1 MALSI
6 KVDHVRPHVA
16 LLTIEGRLNAVT
28 AGDLKEKMKT
38 LVARKTVHLILDLHG
53 VDFIDSSGLAA
64 LVSGLKSTREVGGS
78 LKLVGL
84 NENTMKVFKLTRLNR
99 VFTFYDQL
107 DQAIS
112 DLSID

>member
-6 KVDHVRPHVA
+6 KVDHVRPQVA
-16 LLTIEGRLNAVT
+16 LLTIEGRLSAVT
-28 AGDLKEKMKT
+28 TGELKEKLKT
-38 LVARKTVHLILDLHG
+38 LVAKDRIHLILDLEG

-84 NENTMKVFKLTRLNR
+84 NENTMKVFKLTRLDR

-112 DLSID
+112 DLSP